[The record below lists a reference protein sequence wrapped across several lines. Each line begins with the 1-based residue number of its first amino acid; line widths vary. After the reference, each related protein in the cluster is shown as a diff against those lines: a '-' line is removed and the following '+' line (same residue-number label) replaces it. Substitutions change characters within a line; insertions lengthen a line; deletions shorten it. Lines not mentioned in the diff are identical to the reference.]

1 MFSLKIIVSVLIL
14 FVLVSFVPQGFA
26 QISLGAPAIQMDV
39 SITIEED
46 GKVHVVHKIA
56 SNTRIQQLDL
66 IKGTVSN
73 LRVIDEQD
81 ADVQFAKI
89 GVEDISSVTIF
100 PTKEIVSVKYDL
112 ADVLELKDGVWTWN
126 FFYPESTMFLFPKS
140 VDLIFVNDRPVNLGY
155 NDAKGIRCHGCQMIL
170 EYIINE
176 PVITQEV
183 KWQDRAFNVE
193 IRTLA
198 EITSFNF
205 DQPTKTISF
214 DVKND
219 HQFVTLLIPLELLW
233 NPYQVYLDQEPYG
246 VFADEEK
253 VFKHEYAVDKTHVQ
267 LNIRP
272 ETAGTIRIIGTSVV
286 PEFPLFVPLVLGMSM
301 VMVLVFRKSFAART
315 T

>member
-1 MFSLKIIVSVLIL
+1 M
-14 FVLVSFVPQGFA
+14 
-26 QISLGAPAIQMDV
+26 
-39 SITIEED
+39 
-46 GKVHVVHKIA
+46 HVVHRIA
-56 SNTRIQQLDL
+56 KNTMAQQLDL
-66 IKGTVSN
+66 INGTVSN

-81 ADVQFAKI
+81 ADVQFAKV

-100 PTKEIVSVKYDL
+100 PTKEIVSVEYDL
-112 ADVLELKDGVWTWN
+112 ADVLELKDGVWTWD
-126 FFYPESTMFLFPKS
+126 FLYLESTMFLFPES
-140 VDLIFVNDRPVNLGY
+140 ADLIFANGTPVNLGY
-155 NDAKGIRCHGCQMIL
+155 NDVKGIRCHGCQMIL

-205 DQPTKTISF
+205 DQPKKTISF

-219 HQFVTLLIPLELLW
+219 HQFVTLLVPLELLW

-246 VFADEEK
+246 VFTDEEK
-253 VFKHEYAVDKTHVQ
+253 VLRHEYAVDESHVQ

-272 ETAGTIRIIGTSVV
+272 ETAGTVRIIGTSVV

-301 VMVLVFRKSFAART
+301 IMVLVFRK
-315 T
+315 

>member
-1 MFSLKIIVSVLIL
+1 MKIIVSVLIL

-46 GKVHVVHKIA
+46 GKVHVVHRIA
-56 SNTRIQQLDL
+56 SNTKAQQLDL
-66 IKGTVSN
+66 INGTVSN

-183 KWQDRAFNVE
+183 KWQDRVFNVE
-193 IRTLA
+193 IITLA

-205 DQPTKTISF
+205 DQPKKTISF

-253 VFKHEYAVDKTHVQ
+253 VFKHEYVVNETHVQ
-267 LNIRP
+267 LNMRP

-301 VMVLVFRKSFAART
+301 VMVLVFRKSLAART

>member
-1 MFSLKIIVSVLIL
+1 
-14 FVLVSFVPQGFA
+14 
-26 QISLGAPAIQMDV
+26 
-39 SITIEED
+39 
-46 GKVHVVHKIA
+46 
-56 SNTRIQQLDL
+56 
-66 IKGTVSN
+66 VSN

-193 IRTLA
+193 IITLA

-205 DQPTKTISF
+205 DQPKKTISF

-253 VFKHEYAVDKTHVQ
+253 VFKHEFVVNETHVQ
-267 LNIRP
+267 LNMRP

-301 VMVLVFRKSFAART
+301 VMVLVFRKSLAART

>member
-1 MFSLKIIVSVLIL
+1 MKIIVAVLIL
-14 FVLVSFVPQGFA
+14 FVLVSFVPQSFA
-26 QISLGAPAIQMDV
+26 QISLGIPATQVDIRV
-39 SITIEED
+39 TIEED

-56 SNTRIQQLDL
+56 SNTQAQQLDL
-66 IKGTVSN
+66 INGTVSN
-73 LRVIDEQD
+73 LRVVDEQD
-81 ADVQFAKI
+81 ADIEFAKV

-100 PTKEIVSVKYDL
+100 PTKKSVIVEYDL

-126 FFYPESTMFLFPKS
+126 FLYLQSTMFLFPES
-140 VDLIFVNDRPVNLGY
+140 VDLIFANDRPVNLGY
-155 NDAKGIRCHGCQMIL
+155 NDAKGIRCHGCQMVL

-176 PVITQEV
+176 PVIKQEV

-193 IRTLA
+193 IRTLN
-198 EITSFNF
+198 EVTSFNF

-253 VFKHEYAVDKTHVQ
+253 VLRHEYAVDDTHVQ

-301 VMVLVFRKSFAART
+301 IMVLVFRKSLATRAT
-315 T
+315 

>member
-26 QISLGAPAIQMDV
+26 QISLGDPANQLDV
-39 SITIEED
+39 RVIIGED
-46 GKVHVVHKIA
+46 GKVHVIHEIA
-56 SNTRIQQLDL
+56 SNTKAQQLDL
-66 IKGTVSN
+66 IEGTVSD
-73 LRVIDEQD
+73 LKVADED
-81 ADVQFAKI
+81 GNDIEFAKV

-100 PTKEIVSVKYDL
+100 PTKERVIVEYDL
-112 ADVLELKDGVWTWN
+112 ADVLELKDGVWTWD
-126 FFYPESTMFLFPKS
+126 FLYLESTMFLFPES
-140 VDLIFVNDRPVNLGY
+140 ADLIFANGTPVNLGY

-176 PVITQEV
+176 PVIMQEV
-183 KWQDRAFNVE
+183 KWQDKAFNVE

-205 DQPTKTISF
+205 DQPKKTISF

-219 HQFVTLLIPLELLW
+219 HQFVTLLVPLELLW

-246 VFADEEK
+246 VFTDEEK
-253 VFKHEYAVDKTHVQ
+253 VLRHEYAVDESHVQ

-272 ETAGTIRIIGTSVV
+272 ETAGTVRIIGTSVV

-301 VMVLVFRKSFAART
+301 IMVLVFRKSLAART